1 MSTPPRS
8 PAVKSYFFG
17 KGYTDLWATIADAWQ
32 RNLETASD
40 YGHKGASWFEEELPE
55 KILAFFCYSAA
66 VSVVVFGS
74 LFTLIVSILHIV
86 ILLVFF
92 FCHLSIV

>member
-1 MSTPPRS
+1 MSTPPRP

-40 YGHKGASWFEEELPE
+40 YRHKGNSWLEEEHLG
-55 KILAFFCYSAA
+55 KILAAFCYGAA
-66 VSVVVFGS
+66 LSVVVFGS
-74 LFTLIVSILHIV
+74 LFTK
-86 ILLVFF
+86 
-92 FCHLSIV
+92 LSLFYISSFY